1 MTANVNVNDRKYSLP
16 NKVFTSNS
24 RINSRSFTQKKQFSL
39 IRFNSCSN
47 IFNAKFN
54 LIMKT
59 NLFSAIILA
68 TTIVAYS
75 CTNTDHIVET
85 TDMMQITL
93 NTKTLSVDKED
104 MTRATLSDES
114 QTDLWVYDG
123 TTLLTHQTS
132 TDTDFGQPTL
142 NLTYG
147 THSLRV
153 ISTRIA
159 NATISSDGIL
169 SGDSPRQTFANTLAL
184 DVTPSTAATQTIE
197 LQRQTYQLTIMA
209 DDAWP
214 ADYGKLEMTID
225 PDYTSLNTQTFT
237 GIAATSTYTRSVTPP
252 STWAGKTGCNVA
264 FHGFTPSTAEYA
276 TTVTITLYE
285 ADNTTILQ
293 QHTVSDVPLQ
303 RNYKTTIHGALFA
316 KEPQLSISV
325 SSDFAGEKEVEI

>member
-1 MTANVNVNDRKYSLP
+1 
-16 NKVFTSNS
+16 
-24 RINSRSFTQKKQFSL
+24 
-39 IRFNSCSN
+39 
-47 IFNAKFN
+47 
-54 LIMKT
+54 MKT

-68 TTIVAYS
+68 ASIITS
-75 CTNTDHIVET
+75 CSDNTDHF
-85 TDMMQITL
+85 TDAGNMVQITL
-93 NTKTLSVDKED
+93 RANTMTVDKED

-159 NATISSDGIL
+159 NATISADGIL
-169 SGDSPRQTFANTLAL
+169 TGDSPRQTFANTLSL
-184 DVTPSTAATQTIE
+184 EVTPSTSATQTIE
-197 LQRQTYQLTIMA
+197 LQRQTYQLTVMA

-214 ADYGKLEMTID
+214 ADYGKLEVTID

-237 GIAATSTYTRSVTPP
+237 GIAYTSTYTRSATPP

-264 FHGFTPSTAEYA
+264 FHGFTPSPTEYT
-276 TTVTITLYE
+276 TTVTITLYK
-285 ADNTTILQ
+285 ADNQTVLQ

-325 SSDFAGEKEVEI
+325 SADFAGEKEVAL

>member
-1 MTANVNVNDRKYSLP
+1 MQ
-16 NKVFTSNS
+16 
-24 RINSRSFTQKKQFSL
+24 IFTQNVIINHKNV
-39 IRFNSCSN
+39 I
-47 IFNAKFN
+47 

-59 NLFSAIILA
+59 KLISAILFAASII
-68 TTIVAYS
+68 TS
-75 CTNTDHIVET
+75 CSDTDHF
-85 TDMMQITL
+85 TDAGNMVQITL
-93 NTKTLSVDKED
+93 KTATMSVSKED
-104 MTRATLSDES
+104 MTRATLADES
-114 QTDLWVYDG
+114 QSDLWVYDG

-147 THSLRV
+147 THNLRV

-159 NATISSDGIL
+159 NATISADGIL
-169 SGDSPRQTFANTLAL
+169 TGDSPRQTFANTLSL
-184 DVTPSTAATQTIE
+184 EVTPSTSATQTIE

-214 ADYGKLEMTID
+214 QDYGKLEVTID

-264 FHGFTPSTAEYA
+264 FHGFTTSTAEYT

-285 ADNTTILQ
+285 DDNQTALQ

-325 SSDFAGEKEVEI
+325 SADFAGEKEVEINQ